1 MKAARGQLYK
11 KARVILNSTRKDR
24 NQWARIVVDGIVCHT
39 GQTPYIKRLAKERF
53 NLDVNI

>member
-24 NQWARIVVDGIVCHT
+24 HQWARIVVDGIVCHT
-39 GQTPYIKRLAKERF
+39 GQTQYIKRLAKERF